1 MTIVRHELRQGRMA
15 LLIWTASIG
24 AMAALCVALYP
35 QMRGEMEAMGAM
47 FSDMGAF
54 TQAFGMDR
62 LNVGTLPGFYAVECG
77 SIIALG
83 GALYAS
89 LEGAGALAKEE
100 KEGTAEFL
108 FAHPVSRARVLTEK
122 VAALLVR
129 VLVMNVLLFA
139 CCCGAML
146 AIGESVPLGD
156 LVRLHTAYTLVQAEL
171 ACVCFGLSAFVTRG
185 AQGAGLGLAAAMYF
199 LNLIANISDK
209 AKALKLITPFAYAE
223 GADIVTNGALDG
235 GRILLGIAVAAVAV
249 AAAYAFYGRKDIQ

>member
-1 MTIVRHELRQGRMA
+1 MA
-15 LLIWTASIG
+15 LLIWTVSIG

-47 FSDMGAF
+47 FADMGAF

-62 LNVGTLPGFYAVECG
+62 LSIGTLPGFYAVECG

-100 KEGTAEFL
+100 QAGTAEFL

-122 VAALLVR
+122 LAALLVR
-129 VLVMNVLLFA
+129 VLVMNGLLLA
-139 CCCGAML
+139 CCKGAML

-156 LVRLHTAYTLVQAEL
+156 LVRLHTAYTLVQVEL
-171 ACVCFGLSAFVTRG
+171 ACVCFGLSAFMTRG
-185 AQGAGLGLAAAMYF
+185 VQGAGLGLATAMYF
-199 LNLIANISDK
+199 LNLIANISDR
-209 AKALKLITPFAYAE
+209 AKALKWVTPFAYAE
-223 GADIVTNGALDG
+223 GADIITDGALDG
-235 GRILLGIAVAAVAV
+235 GRILLGMAAAAIAV
-249 AAAYAFYGRKDIQ
+249 AAAYVRYGRKDIQ